1 MGTECQF
8 QIFST
13 YNLIKVIVL
22 IIIANLPYLIPPP
35 HLKVIEKDEKVCI
48 FMFTCNRIKY

>member
-1 MGTECQF
+1 MGSRLTFMGTECQF

-22 IIIANLPYLIPPP
+22 IIIANLPYLITP
-35 HLKVIEKDEKVCI
+35 H
-48 FMFTCNRIKY
+48 N